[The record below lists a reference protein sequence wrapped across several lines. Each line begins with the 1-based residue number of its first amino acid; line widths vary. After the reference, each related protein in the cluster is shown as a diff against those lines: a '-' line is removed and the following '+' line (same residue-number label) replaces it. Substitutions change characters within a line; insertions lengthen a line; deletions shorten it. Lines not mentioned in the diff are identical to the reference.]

1 MKHGKNKTIETTNS
15 VEAFV
20 NTINDEAKRNDS
32 FRLLELIKKQTK
44 LEPTMWGPGIIGFG
58 SYHYKYESGR
68 EGDSPLVGFS
78 PRSSALTLYLSGH
91 FEKRDELLEKLG
103 KHKTEKGCIYIKK
116 LDDINME
123 ILEKMITNH
132 VKHIKK
138 MYPNQ

>member
-1 MKHGKNKTIETTNS
+1 MKHGKNKTTETTNS

-20 NTINDEAKRNDS
+20 NTINDEVKCNDS

-116 LDDINME
+116 LDDINMV